1 MSSILKTE
9 NLSIGYGK
17 KSIQKNLNL
26 SLSKSTL
33 VSLIGE
39 NGCGKST
46 LLKTLAGLNPLV
58 KGNITIGNQSLYQ
71 LTPLERAKNISLVL
85 TERPN
90 ISYIKVYDIVK
101 MGQIPFQS
109 WYQKVSKKSL
119 EKINRAIN
127 LVKIEDKKERFFN
140 ELSDGEKQKVM
151 IAKALA
157 QDTPLIFLDEP
168 TAHLDLPNKIEILI
182 LLKNLVKKTEKTI
195 IVATH
200 EINLALQTSDTI
212 WLMKKNE
219 GITEDTP
226 QNLISSESFKTIFSN
241 DLYQLEFNLKGFE
254 VKIKQ

>member
-1 MSSILKTE
+1 MEKSILKTE

-26 SLSKSTL
+26 SISKGTL
-33 VSLIGE
+33 VSLIGK

-46 LLKTLAGLNPLV
+46 LLKTLAGINPLIEGDV
-58 KGNITIGNQSLYQ
+58 LIENQSLDK
-71 LTPLERAKNISLVL
+71 LNPLERAKNIALVL
-85 TERPN
+85 TECPN
-90 ISYIKVYDIVK
+90 ISYTKVYDIVK

-119 EKINRAIN
+119 EKINWAIE
-127 LVKIEDKKERFFN
+127 LIKIEDKKERFFN

-182 LLKNLVKKTEKTI
+182 LLKNLVKKTGKTI

-212 WLMKKNE
+212 WLMKKGE
-219 GITEDTP
+219 GVEQQTP
-226 QNLISSESFKTIFSN
+226 KDLIKSNSFKTLFSN
-241 DLYQLEFNLKGFE
+241 ELYQLDFNTKGFD
-254 VKIKQ
+254 IKLF